1 MKILSHRGY
10 WKEEKEKNTIDAV
23 RKAFDHGF
31 GIESDIRD
39 LDGKLVISHNP
50 ADSACPMAEDVFE
63 LMRDNGDK
71 YCFAINIKADGLKGM
86 LGELLSKYQIDN
98 YFTFDMSVPQMLEY
112 REKGIRYYTRQSEY
126 EKEPVL
132 YHDAAGVWADAF
144 EDDQWI
150 TEELIRRHLEN
161 GKTVCIVSPDLH
173 NRDNLEFWNRLV
185 SYELNWEKVM
195 LCTDRPDDA
204 KEYFREFIDSAGGK
218 STL

>member
-112 REKGIRYYTRQSEY
+112 RERESGIIPDRVNMRKSLYCTMTRQASGQMLL
-126 EKEPVL
+126 KMM
-132 YHDAAGVWADAF
+132 
-144 EDDQWI
+144 
-150 TEELIRRHLEN
+150 N
-161 GKTVCIVSPDLH
+161 G
-173 NRDNLEFWNRLV
+173 
-185 SYELNWEKVM
+185 
-195 LCTDRPDDA
+195 
-204 KEYFREFIDSAGGK
+204 
-218 STL
+218 